1 MYFPRL
7 AHRPSMISLT
17 IRAEYPDERAARSVM
32 EAVRPDNGSF
42 VESSLEGR
50 VLVLRMEASSAGT
63 LRNTMDDL
71 MACIKAAEDAIDAG
85 LRPYP
90 INTQSL

>member
-1 MYFPRL
+1 
-7 AHRPSMISLT
+7 MISLT
-17 IRAEYPDERAARSVM
+17 VRAEYADERSARSVM
-32 EAVRPDNGSF
+32 EAIRPDNGPY

-50 VLVLRMEASSAGT
+50 VLVLRMESASAGT

-85 LRPYP
+85 LRPYS
-90 INTQSL
+90 INTPSL

>member
-1 MYFPRL
+1 
-7 AHRPSMISLT
+7 MISLI
-17 IRAEYPDERAARSVM
+17 IRAEFSDEHAARSVM

-50 VLVLRMEASSAGT
+50 ALVLRMEASSAGT